1 MIKCII
7 QYVSAFSMGRVG
19 LYDFKE
25 KMMVQLMGLIFIVLS
40 GTQIYEVETG
50 KKFDC
55 NVNPDLV
62 CEFNLND

>member
-1 MIKCII
+1 MLYLFNVTADCLC
-7 QYVSAFSMGRVG
+7 RVNM
-19 LYDFKE
+19 DRSQRE
-25 KMMVQLMGLIFIVLS
+25 EIMQLIGLIFIVLS